1 LVLMAIAEK
10 AHVALPQTSS
20 MPARRLGLLGFGL
33 VILSVASAIGTFL
46 VLVDVDPIASL
57 LKNWVA
63 QARKLLGFPNPPLS
77 ATVDTAYSN
86 ALDALYVVNASFI
99 VALLVLLAVELGS
112 LISARRRGQAGAAL
126 HMRVIGLFSIVSAMP
141 VILLATI
148 AIISLDRGLDNLFST
163 RVHNIVSTSQEVANS
178 YVDKQKS
185 LMNGLGL
192 SIAADLNRVQP
203 IYNVNPAQ
211 FSQILQTIVNYRG
224 LSSITLLSHDG
235 HVTDSSSNLLG
246 PGPGFGALTLPQNL
260 PAILNDADRHD
271 FVSIEPGSKNLIG
284 VVIKLDAYDDR
295 YMLAIQPFDE
305 KVAQY
310 LRDIDEGATRFYDLE
325 ASRFPTQVNFALLYA
340 IIALNMLMAAIWI
353 GLSFANRLVDPIRRL
368 ISAADQVGSGNLY
381 VRVPVAPGSGDLGKL
396 GDTFNNMTDTLR
408 TQRNELLGAND
419 LLDSRRRFIEAVL
432 SGVSTGVIGIDDEG
446 KITVVNPLAERW
458 LGSRQSPVGRSLAEL
473 MPELA
478 VYLHDAM
485 SVRSRLV
492 QGQITL
498 NREGRERNITVRV
511 TSEQSNMRE
520 HGYVVTLDD
529 ITELVVAQR
538 SSAWADVARRIA
550 HEIKNPL
557 TPIQL
562 SAERIRRKYGKVIVE
577 DREVFD
583 QCTDTIVRQVDD
595 IKRMVDEFSSFA
607 RMPKPSIER
616 EDLGE
621 MVKQVVF
628 MMRIG
633 NPDIAFSYEPPAQ
646 PAIARFDRRLLSQA
660 VTNIVKNATEAIAG
674 VPEVK
679 REPGRVSVSVLREGA
694 NIAVQVVDNGVG
706 LPKEN
711 RQKLLEPY
719 VTTREKGTGLGL
731 AIVGKIMEEHGGGI
745 ELLDAPAVATG
756 GHGAMMRLWFPID
769 GNENSE
775 GA

>member
-1 LVLMAIAEK
+1 MSQPA
-10 AHVALPQTSS
+10 P

-46 VLVDVDPIASL
+46 VLVDVEPIASL
-57 LKNWVA
+57 LRNWVA
-63 QARKLLGFPNPPLS
+63 QARFVLKLDPAPLPAAS
-77 ATVDTAYSN
+77 DTAYSN
-86 ALDALYVVNASFI
+86 AIDALFVVNASFI
-99 VALLVLLAVELGS
+99 VALLVLLAVEVGS
-112 LISARRRGQAGAAL
+112 LIAARRRGQAGAAL

-141 VILLATI
+141 VILLATV

-163 RVHNIVSTSQEVANS
+163 RVHDIVTNSVKVAQT
-178 YVDKQKS
+178 YVDEQGI
-185 LMNGLGL
+185 LMRGEALAM
-192 SIAADLNRVQP
+192 AADLNRIEP
-203 IYNVNPAQ
+203 IYVTDPGKFQQYLKAMA
-211 FSQILQTIVNYRG
+211 TYRG
-224 LSSITLLSHDG
+224 LPGVMLLTHDG
-235 HVTDSSSNLLG
+235 RITDRSDILVAPNF
-246 PGPGFGALTLPQNL
+246 PLPPP
-260 PAILNDADRHD
+260 PAIASADRQD
-271 FVSIEPGSKNLIG
+271 AVFIEPGSRDVMGI
-284 VVIKLDAYDDR
+284 VVKLTAYDNR
-295 YMLAIQPFDE
+295 YLFYIRPFD
-305 KVAQY
+305 KQVSGY
-310 LRDIDEGATRFYDLE
+310 LRTTEESAARFQDLE
-325 ASRFPTQVNFALLYA
+325 ATRFPTQVNFALLYA
-340 IIALNMLMAAIWI
+340 IIALNMLLAAIWI

-368 ISAADQVGSGNLY
+368 IAAADQVGSGNLY

-432 SGVSTGVIGIDDEG
+432 SGVSTGVIGIDEEG
-446 KITVVNPLAERW
+446 RITVVNPLAARW
-458 LGSRQSPVGRSLAEL
+458 IGSRQSPLGRPLAEL

-478 VYLHDAM
+478 VFLHDAM
-485 SVRSRLV
+485 AVRSRLV

-583 QCTDTIVRQVDD
+583 QCTNTIVRQVDD

-616 EDLGE
+616 EDFGE
-621 MVKQVVF
+621 MVRQVVF

-633 NPDIAFSYEPPAQ
+633 YPDIAFTFEPPQ
-646 PAIARFDRRLLSQA
+646 EPILARFDRRLLSQA
-660 VTNIVKNATEAIAG
+660 VTNIVKNATEAITG
-674 VPEVK
+674 LPEAL
-679 REPGRVSVSVLREGA
+679 REPGQITVSVVRDGT
-694 NIAVQVVDNGVG
+694 NVAVQVIDNGIG

-745 ELLDAPAVATG
+745 ELLDAPSVASG
-756 GHGAMMRLWFPID
+756 GHGAMMRLWLPTD
-769 GNENSE
+769 DDSSV
-775 GA
+775 AA

>member
-1 LVLMAIAEK
+1 MA
-10 AHVALPQTSS
+10 VADNAQQTGADAAS

-33 VILSVASAIGTFL
+33 VILSVASAIGTFF
-46 VLVDVDPIASL
+46 VLVDVEPISVL
-57 LKNWVA
+57 LKSTVA
-63 QARKLLGFPNPPLS
+63 RLRFQLGIDAAVQAPNTD
-77 ATVDTAYSN
+77 AAYSN
-86 ALDALYVVNASFI
+86 AIDALFIVNASFI
-99 VALLVLLAVELGS
+99 VALLVLLAVEAGN
-112 LISARRRGQAGAAL
+112 LIVARRRGQAGAAL
-126 HMRVIGLFSIVSAMP
+126 HMRVIGLFSIVSAVP
-141 VILLATI
+141 VLLLATV

-163 RVHNIVSTSQEVANS
+163 RVSNIVNTSVAVANS
-178 YVDKQKS
+178 YQDEQAQQ
-185 LMNGLGL
+185 LRFAGL
-192 SIAADLNRVQP
+192 SMAADLNKYSPLYAADRS
-203 IYNVNPAQ
+203 Q
-211 FSQILQTIVNYRG
+211 FQRLFDMLAVNYG
-224 LSSITLLSHDG
+224 LSSAMILTREG
-235 HVTDSSSNLLG
+235 AVTDQSYV
-246 PGPGFGALTLPQNL
+246 PGSLPFFL
-260 PAILNDADRHD
+260 PAKLFPALAAADQQPAVRID
-271 FVSIEPGSKNLIG
+271 PGTQNVTGQI
-284 VVIKLDAYDDR
+284 IKLAAYTDR
-295 YMLAIQPFDE
+295 YLFIVRPFDPKIAE
-305 KVAQY
+305 YIRQTGEDSA
-310 LRDIDEGATRFYDLE
+310 RFENLK

-340 IIALNMLMAAIWI
+340 IIALNMLLAAIWI

-368 ISAADQVGSGNLY
+368 ISAADQVGSGNLN
-381 VRVPVAPGSGDLGKL
+381 VHVPVEPRSGDLGKL

-408 TQRNELLGAND
+408 TQRNDLLGAND

-446 KITVVNPLAERW
+446 KITVVNPLASTW
-458 LGSRQSPVGRSLAEL
+458 IKSRQSPVGRPLAEV
-473 MPELA
+473 MPELST
-478 VYLHDAM
+478 YLADALGT
-485 SVRSRLV
+485 RSRLV
-492 QGQITL
+492 QGQITI
-498 NREGRERNITVRV
+498 NRDGRERNVTVRV
-511 TSEQSNMRE
+511 TSEQSTMRE

-529 ITELVVAQR
+529 ITELVLAQR

-607 RMPKPSIER
+607 RMPKPSIES
-616 EDLGE
+616 EDFGE

-633 NPDIAFSYEPPAQ
+633 YPDISFNYQPPPEPI
-646 PAIARFDRRLLSQA
+646 IARFDRRLLSQA

-674 VPEVK
+674 RPDD
-679 REPGRVSVSVLREGA
+679 REGTGTVEVRVVRREA
-694 NIAVQVVDNGVG
+694 DIAVEVIDNGIG

-745 ELLDAPAVATG
+745 ELLDAPAVADG
-756 GHGAMMRLWFPID
+756 GHGAMMRLWFPVEATGKSD
-769 GNENSE
+769 AASNE
-775 GA
+775 AAQ

>member
-1 LVLMAIAEK
+1 MA
-10 AHVALPQTSS
+10 VADNAQHKVEDVAS

-33 VILSVASAIGTFL
+33 VILSVASAIGTFF
-46 VLVDVDPIASL
+46 VLVDVEPISSL
-57 LKNWVA
+57 LKTVVA
-63 QARKLLGFPNPPLS
+63 QLRFRFGIDSIPQVPKTDA
-77 ATVDTAYSN
+77 AYSN
-86 ALDALYVVNASFI
+86 AIDALFIVNASFI
-99 VALLVLLAVELGS
+99 VALLVLLAVEAGN
-112 LISARRRGQAGAAL
+112 LIVARRRGQAGAAL
-126 HMRVIGLFSIVSAMP
+126 HMRVIGLFSVVSAVP
-141 VILLATI
+141 VLLLATV

-163 RVHNIVSTSQEVANS
+163 RVSNIVKTSVAVADS
-178 YVDKQKS
+178 YRTEQMRQSVGVGQS
-185 LMNGLGL
+185 M
-192 SIAADLNRVQP
+192 AAELNKYSALYLRD
-203 IYNVNPAQ
+203 PAQ
-211 FSQILQTIVNYRG
+211 FKSVLDQAAAYYGVPTVLLLNREGQIQEQASV
-224 LSSITLLSHDG
+224 
-235 HVTDSSSNLLG
+235 
-246 PGPGFGALTLPQNL
+246 FGVFPLALPPWIGRAL
-260 PAILNDADRHD
+260 ADADRRP
-271 FVSIEPGSKNLIG
+271 FVPIEPGVNNVVG
-284 VVIKLDAYDDR
+284 VVLKLGAFDNR
-295 YMLAIQPFDE
+295 YLFILKPFD
-305 KVAQY
+305 AQIAEY
-310 LRDIDEGATRFYDLE
+310 IRQTGEDAARFENLK

-340 IIALNMLMAAIWI
+340 IIALNMLLAAIWI
-353 GLSFANRLVDPIRRL
+353 GLSFANRLVEPIRRL
-368 ISAADQVGSGNLY
+368 ISAADQVGSGNLN
-381 VRVPVAPGSGDLGKL
+381 VHVPVERRSGDLGKL

-408 TQRNELLGAND
+408 TQRNDLLGAND

-446 KITVVNPLAERW
+446 KITVINPLASTW
-458 LGSRQSPVGRSLAEL
+458 IKSRQSPVGRPLAEV
-473 MPELA
+473 MPELST
-478 VYLHDAM
+478 YLADALGT
-485 SVRSRLV
+485 RSRLV
-492 QGQITL
+492 QGQITV
-498 NREGRERNITVRV
+498 NRDGRERNLTVRV
-511 TSEQSNMRE
+511 TSEQSTMRE

-607 RMPKPSIER
+607 RMPKPSIAS
-616 EDLGE
+616 EDFGE

-633 NPDIAFSYEPPAQ
+633 YPDITFNYQPPPA
-646 PAIARFDRRLLSQA
+646 PIVGRFDRRLLSQA

-674 VPEVK
+674 RPEDRQQEV
-679 REPGRVSVSVLREGA
+679 GVVDVRVVRRGA
-694 NIAVQVVDNGVG
+694 DIAVEVIDNGIG

-745 ELLDAPAVATG
+745 ELLDAPGVADG
-756 GHGAMMRLWFPID
+756 GHGAMMRLWFPAETD
-769 GNENSE
+769 TTASNE
-775 GA
+775 AAQ